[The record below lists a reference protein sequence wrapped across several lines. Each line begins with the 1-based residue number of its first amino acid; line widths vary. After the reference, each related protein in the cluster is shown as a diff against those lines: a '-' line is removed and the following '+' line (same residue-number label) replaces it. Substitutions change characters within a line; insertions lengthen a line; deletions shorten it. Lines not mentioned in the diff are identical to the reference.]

1 MLSNIRNFSKTIF
14 AKVLL
19 VIIIIPFVFWGMG
32 GVFNSGNTNNIVKIN
47 NDSISTQ
54 DFMDHLNS
62 SGIES
67 TVIKQNLENNI
78 LEDLLGELISRRLI
92 EMEIQELNLSISD
105 KSLVKKI
112 KNNKNFLDENKKF
125 SRSKYEKFL
134 LLQNMNALEFETKLM
149 ETELQKK
156 LFSYISGGIK
166 SPFFLT
172 NNVYKEQ
179 SRSIEIEYVNLE
191 NNYKKEK
198 DFDEQELKKFVE
210 ENKDA
215 LKEDYIDFSF
225 IKITP
230 KNLIGVEEFNELFF
244 QKIDEI
250 ENKIS
255 NGDKLESL
263 IDDLEIIPIKKNN
276 FILRNESEKIEKYIY
291 EKRNE
296 NKIQLIE
303 QADSY
308 ILYEIFN
315 INKILPNL
323 KNSIF
328 KDKISKILYEKNKYE
343 YNKKIFENINN
354 KLFNQI
360 EFNKISNN
368 NIQKIKLNSVR
379 DDKKFSKDSIKVLY
393 SLAKNSFTLISDNNK
408 NVYVAK
414 IINSKT
420 NDISIQDDNFEKFNL
435 EANIKLRDNMYNSY
449 DYILNNKYK
458 VKINQKTLER
468 VKNYFR

>member
-134 LLQNMNALEFETKLM
+134 LLQNMNALEFEAKLM

-166 SPFFLT
+166 SPFFFT
-172 NNVYKEQ
+172 NKVYKEQ
-179 SRSIEIEYVNLE
+179 FRSIEIEYVNLE

-198 DFDEQELKKFVE
+198 DFDELELKKFVE

-263 IDDLEIIPIKKNN
+263 IDDLKIVPIKKNN
-276 FILRNESEKIEKYIY
+276 FILTSESKKIEKYIY

-323 KNSIF
+323 KNSKF
-328 KDKISKILYEKNKYE
+328 KDKISKIMYEKNKYE

-468 VKNYFR
+468 VKNFFK

>member
-134 LLQNMNALEFETKLM
+134 LLQNMNALEFEAKLM

-198 DFDEQELKKFVE
+198 DFDELEVKKFVE

-263 IDDLEIIPIKKNN
+263 IDDLKIVPIKKNN
-276 FILRNESEKIEKYIY
+276 FILTSESKKIEKYIY

-323 KNSIF
+323 KNSKF

-393 SLAKNSFTLISDNNK
+393 SLAKNSFTLISDNDK
-408 NVYVAK
+408 NVYIAK

-468 VKNYFR
+468 VKNFFK

>member
-323 KNSIF
+323 KNSKF

-468 VKNYFR
+468 VKNFFK

>member
-468 VKNYFR
+468 VKNFFK

>member
-134 LLQNMNALEFETKLM
+134 LLQNMNALEFEAKLM

-198 DFDEQELKKFVE
+198 DFDELELKKFVE

-263 IDDLEIIPIKKNN
+263 IDDLKIVPIKKNN
-276 FILRNESEKIEKYIY
+276 FILTSESKKIEKYIY

-323 KNSIF
+323 KNSKF

-393 SLAKNSFTLISDNNK
+393 SLAKNSFTLISDNDK
-408 NVYVAK
+408 NVYIAK

-435 EANIKLRDNMYNSY
+435 EANMKSRDNMYNSY

-468 VKNYFR
+468 VKNFFK

>member
-323 KNSIF
+323 KNSKF

-393 SLAKNSFTLISDNNK
+393 SLAKNSFTLISDNDK
-408 NVYVAK
+408 NVYIAK

-468 VKNYFR
+468 VKNFFK

>member
-134 LLQNMNALEFETKLM
+134 LLQNMNALEFEAKLM

-166 SPFFLT
+166 SPFFFT
-172 NNVYKEQ
+172 NKVYKEQ
-179 SRSIEIEYVNLE
+179 FRSIEIEYVNLE

-198 DFDEQELKKFVE
+198 DFDELELKKFVE

-323 KNSIF
+323 KNSKF
-328 KDKISKILYEKNKYE
+328 KDKISKIMYEKNKYE

-468 VKNYFR
+468 VKNFFK

>member
-1 MLSNIRNFSKTIF
+1 M
-14 AKVLL
+14 
-19 VIIIIPFVFWGMG
+19 
-32 GVFNSGNTNNIVKIN
+32 
-47 NDSISTQ
+47 
-54 DFMDHLNS
+54 
-62 SGIES
+62 
-67 TVIKQNLENNI
+67 
-78 LEDLLGELISRRLI
+78 
-92 EMEIQELNLSISD
+92 
-105 KSLVKKI
+105 
-112 KNNKNFLDENKKF
+112 
-125 SRSKYEKFL
+125 
-134 LLQNMNALEFETKLM
+134 
-149 ETELQKK
+149 
-156 LFSYISGGIK
+156 
-166 SPFFLT
+166 
-172 NNVYKEQ
+172 
-179 SRSIEIEYVNLE
+179 E

-198 DFDEQELKKFVE
+198 DFDELELKKFVE

-323 KNSIF
+323 KNSKF
-328 KDKISKILYEKNKYE
+328 KDKISKIVYEKNKYE

-468 VKNYFR
+468 VKNFFK

>member
-166 SPFFLT
+166 SPFFFT
-172 NNVYKEQ
+172 NKVYKEQ
-179 SRSIEIEYVNLE
+179 FRSIEIEYVNLE

-198 DFDEQELKKFVE
+198 DFDELELKKFVE

-244 QKIDEI
+244 KKIEEI

-263 IDDLEIIPIKKNN
+263 IDDLKIIPIKKNN
-276 FILRNESEKIEKYIY
+276 FILTNESEKIEKYIY

-328 KDKISKILYEKNKYE
+328 KDKISKILYEKNKNE
-343 YNKKIFENINN
+343 NNKKIFENINN

-468 VKNYFR
+468 VKNFFK

>member
-172 NNVYKEQ
+172 NNIYKEQ

-468 VKNYFR
+468 VKNFFK

>member
-1 MLSNIRNFSKTIF
+1 
-14 AKVLL
+14 
-19 VIIIIPFVFWGMG
+19 
-32 GVFNSGNTNNIVKIN
+32 
-47 NDSISTQ
+47 
-54 DFMDHLNS
+54 
-62 SGIES
+62 
-67 TVIKQNLENNI
+67 
-78 LEDLLGELISRRLI
+78 
-92 EMEIQELNLSISD
+92 
-105 KSLVKKI
+105 
-112 KNNKNFLDENKKF
+112 
-125 SRSKYEKFL
+125 
-134 LLQNMNALEFETKLM
+134 M

-166 SPFFLT
+166 SPFFFT
-172 NNVYKEQ
+172 NKVYKEQ
-179 SRSIEIEYVNLE
+179 FRSIEIEYINLE

-198 DFDEQELKKFVE
+198 DFDELELKKFVE

-263 IDDLEIIPIKKNN
+263 IDDLKIVPIKKNN
-276 FILRNESEKIEKYIY
+276 FILTSESKKIEKYIY

-323 KNSIF
+323 KNSKF
-328 KDKISKILYEKNKYE
+328 KDKISKIVYEKNKYE

-468 VKNYFR
+468 VKNFFK

>member
-263 IDDLEIIPIKKNN
+263 IDDLKIVPIKKNN
-276 FILRNESEKIEKYIY
+276 FILTSESKKIEKYIY

-323 KNSIF
+323 KNSKF
-328 KDKISKILYEKNKYE
+328 KDKISKIMYEKNKYE

-393 SLAKNSFTLISDNNK
+393 SLAKNSFTLISDNDK
-408 NVYVAK
+408 NVYIAK

-435 EANIKLRDNMYNSY
+435 EANMKSRDNMYNSY

-468 VKNYFR
+468 VKNFFK

>member
-134 LLQNMNALEFETKLM
+134 LLQNMNALEFEAKLM

-166 SPFFLT
+166 SPFFFT
-172 NNVYKEQ
+172 NKVYKEQ
-179 SRSIEIEYVNLE
+179 FRSIEIEYINLE

-198 DFDEQELKKFVE
+198 DFDELELKKFVE

-225 IKITP
+225 IEITP

-323 KNSIF
+323 KNSKF
-328 KDKISKILYEKNKYE
+328 KDKISKIVYEKNKYE

-393 SLAKNSFTLISDNNK
+393 SLAKNSFTLISDNDK
-408 NVYVAK
+408 NVYIAK

-435 EANIKLRDNMYNSY
+435 EANMKSRDNMYNSY

-468 VKNYFR
+468 VKNFFK

>member
-67 TVIKQNLENNI
+67 TVIKKNLENNI

-134 LLQNMNALEFETKLM
+134 LLQNMNALEFEAKLM

-323 KNSIF
+323 KNSKF
-328 KDKISKILYEKNKYE
+328 KDKISKIMYEKNKYE

-468 VKNYFR
+468 VKNFFK